1 MDNPWANAW
10 GDDTRPH
17 HSSSSTTSWSVPVTL
32 NNDHEEADIGVP
44 SWSSESNALQWN
56 ELTTSLWGEKSNIES
71 VVTNTGHDMGIKS
84 TAELDVGL
92 STEDVPSLPDS
103 PQDSPVASGE
113 LEISVFTPPSLPLP
127 SFRDESPEDSRP
139 ESRPGSP
146 DAFGTFETGL
156 HINNVEADPW
166 TPSKPSFSDLSD
178 TVSTSWETNWAPADS
193 SSDTE
198 RVDEWEAAKQEKA
211 RRDLYVPP
219 ELLASIV
226 ERFEQ
231 LSHDLW
237 PDDPPPDSKDE
248 AKLQCVEDMQ
258 ELSSVIERFVPDN
271 LTIPPHADFS
281 KTFISKKTAETLKFT
296 RHAPMVRLSPLARYV
311 ASKGST
317 AWEASVKARPE
328 LSQEDFVPAGWRV
341 VPKEKD
347 VAPPVIDTKQKSAG
361 GLLSFFGRRSMTP
374 PVTDKPVSPVA
385 KPSAGPSA
393 SPRPSLDTHRTSFS
407 SSSPVVSSPL
417 SPTTSAGPSSVLP
430 PPPDR
435 EPTPPPPSAVSRF
448 LTRFSRT
455 KSSTTSTRNS
465 IALSSNDLEFLSD
478 IVPSASNDVDSSS
491 ISDVVESPPLP
502 EKLPP
507 PLAPPP
513 KNHLPNGVPKPSTIF
528 QDNPSPLLGISS
540 LSPSH
545 SLPAPLQ
552 TSSLMDTMMFVPSV
566 PEPVKSSQSA
576 SSRNIIPV
584 SNPILSPTLRST
596 PGPIQPSKRIPTAI
610 MSSNPTMQS
619 AISPSPFTI
628 PPPPTSRQPT
638 PVPSPPP
645 AVPTVPIHNPVPR
658 NATAQ
663 LSLFDDEE
671 FSDFHTTPAHGN
683 GAASSAYAADASFSS
698 FSSEQ
703 SLFSSTNSS
712 SPHNA
717 DGFDESDDFVQPSL
731 RTPSPPAVPAKTSAR
746 PPKITLAS
754 NLPVGSPPRLPA
766 QLPPQKRKVNRS
778 EHQRTLSLM
787 ESAAA
792 HGKWPSPPS
801 PLPPPL
807 EPPPGGVKKPVQL
820 DIFGGDE
827 VMASPMQQAQ
837 MNAMSA
843 LTVSQS
849 SPAILAPMAA
859 SAPLLRPPQ
868 DHAHIPFQTSNKAVS
883 AKTGGLSAQDLSFF
897 EGL

>member
-10 GDDTRPH
+10 GDDTRPQ
-17 HSSSSTTSWSVPVTL
+17 HSPSPPTPWSVPATS
-32 NNDHEEADIGVP
+32 NNDHEEADIGIP
-44 SWSSESNALQWN
+44 SWSSHALQWN
-56 ELTTSLWGEKSNIES
+56 EPTTSLWGEKSNNEP
-71 VVTNTGHDMGIKS
+71 VLTNTDHDTHVEL
-84 TAELDVGL
+84 TAEPDAAL
-92 STEDVPSLPDS
+92 STEEDVLSRPES
-103 PQDSPVASGE
+103 PQYSPIASPE
-113 LEISVFTPPSLPLP
+113 LEIGVFSPPSLTLP
-127 SFRDESPEDSRP
+127 SFRDESTEDSRP
-139 ESRPGSP
+139 ESQPGSP

-156 HINNVEADPW
+156 RMDNAEADPW
-166 TPSKPSFSDLSD
+166 TPSKPSFSSD
-178 TVSTSWETNWAPADS
+178 PASTSWETDWALADRS
-193 SSDTE
+193 SETE
-198 RVDEWEAAKQEKA
+198 RDDEWEIAKQEKA
-211 RRDLYVPP
+211 RRDLHVPP

-226 ERFEQ
+226 QRFEQ
-231 LSHDLW
+231 LSHELW
-237 PDDPPPDSKDE
+237 PDDPSPDVRDE
-248 AKLQCVEDMQ
+248 ANLQSIEDMQ
-258 ELSSVIERFVPDN
+258 ELSSAIQKFVPDN

-281 KTFISKKTAETLKFT
+281 KTFISKKMAESLKFT

-328 LSQEDFVPAGWRV
+328 LSQDDLVPAGWRV
-341 VPKEKD
+341 IPKEKD

-385 KPSAGPSA
+385 KKSI
-393 SPRPSLDTHRTSFS
+393 S

-417 SPTTSAGPSSVLP
+417 SPTTSAGHSSSLP

-455 KSSTTSTRNS
+455 KSSTTSPRNS
-465 IALSSNDLEFLSD
+465 IALSSDDLEFLSD
-478 IVPSASNDVDSSS
+478 IVPSAAAVDDVDAPSLSDMIESS
-491 ISDVVESPPLP
+491 PLP

-513 KNHLPNGVPKPSTIF
+513 KNHLANGVPKSNTILQDDSPS
-528 QDNPSPLLGISS
+528 LLGISS
-540 LSPSH
+540 LFPSQPP
-545 SLPAPLQ
+545 PAPLQ
-552 TSSLMDTMMFVPSV
+552 TSSLMDTVMTLPSV
-566 PEPVKSSQSA
+566 PETVKSLQSVP
-576 SSRNIIPV
+576 SRNVTPV
-584 SNPILSPTLRST
+584 TKPMPSSTLRSN
-596 PGPIQPSKRIPTAI
+596 PGPFQPSKRIPTAI
-610 MSSNPTMQS
+610 MSSNPTKQS
-619 AISPSPFTI
+619 AVSPFSFSL
-628 PPPPTSRQPT
+628 PPPPTSRQQT

-645 AVPTVPIHNPVPR
+645 PAPAVLIHNPVPR
-658 NATAQ
+658 NVAAP

-671 FSDFHTTPAHGN
+671 FSDFHATPTQGD
-683 GAASSAYAADASFSS
+683 GAASSAYTDASFSS

-703 SLFSSTNSS
+703 SLFSSTSSS

-717 DGFDESDDFVQPSL
+717 DGFDEFDDFVQPTL

-754 NLPVGSPPRLPA
+754 NLPIGSPTRSPA

-801 PLPPPL
+801 PIPPPL
-807 EPPPGGVKKPVQL
+807 EPPPGGVKKQVQL

-827 VMASPMQQAQ
+827 SISSPMQQAQ
-837 MNAMSA
+837 MNAIGA

-849 SPAILAPMAA
+849 SPAILAPTPA

-868 DHAHIPFQTSNKAVS
+868 NHIHKPSQTSNKAVS
-883 AKTGGLSAQDLSFF
+883 TKIGGLSAQDLSFF

>member
-17 HSSSSTTSWSVPVTL
+17 HSSSPTTSWSVPATL
-32 NNDHEEADIGVP
+32 NNDHEEADIGIP
-44 SWSSESNALQWN
+44 SWSSNTLQWN
-56 ELTTSLWGEKSNIES
+56 EPTTSLWGEKSNREPTVINTDHDTHIE
-71 VVTNTGHDMGIKS
+71 S
-84 TAELDVGL
+84 TAEPDVGL
-92 STEDVPSLPDS
+92 STEDVPSLPVS
-103 PQDSPVASGE
+103 PQDSPVGSGE
-113 LEISVFTPPSLPLP
+113 PEISVFTPPSLALP
-127 SFRDESPEDSRP
+127 SFRDESTEDSRP

-156 HINNVEADPW
+156 HMNNVEADPW

-178 TVSTSWETNWAPADS
+178 SASTSWETDWAPVDS

-211 RRDLYVPP
+211 RRDLHVPP

-248 AKLQCVEDMQ
+248 TKLQSVEDMQ
-258 ELSSVIERFVPDN
+258 ELSSVIEKFVPDN

-281 KTFISKKTAETLKFT
+281 KTFISKKMAETLRFT

-328 LSQEDFVPAGWRV
+328 LSQDNFVPAGWRV

-374 PVTDKPVSPVA
+374 PVADKPVSPVT

-393 SPRPSLDTHRTSFS
+393 SPRPSLDTHRTSIS

-417 SPTTSAGPSSVLP
+417 SPTASAGLSSVLP

-455 KSSTTSTRNS
+455 KSSTTSPRNS

-478 IVPSASNDVDSSS
+478 IVPSASASNDVSL
-491 ISDVVESPPLP
+491 SDMVESPPLP

-513 KNHLPNGVPKPSTIF
+513 KNHLPSGVPKPSTIF
-528 QDNPSPLLGISS
+528 QDNSSPLLGISS

-545 SLPAPLQ
+545 PLPAPLQ
-552 TSSLMDTMMFVPSV
+552 ISSLMDAMMFVPSV

-576 SSRNIIPV
+576 SSRNMTPV
-584 SNPILSPTLRST
+584 SKPMPSPTLRST
-596 PGPIQPSKRIPTAI
+596 PGPFQPSKRIPTAI
-610 MSSNPTMQS
+610 MSFNPTTQS
-619 AISPSPFTI
+619 AVSPSSFTI
-628 PPPPTSRQPT
+628 PPPPTSRQQT

-645 AVPTVPIHNPVPR
+645 AAPTVPIHNPVPR

-671 FSDFHTTPAHGN
+671 FSDFHTIPAHGN
-683 GAASSAYAADASFSS
+683 GAASSAYADASFSS

-703 SLFSSTNSS
+703 SLFSSANSN

-717 DGFDESDDFVQPSL
+717 DGFDEFDDFVQPTL

-754 NLPVGSPPRLPA
+754 NLPVGSPPRLSA
-766 QLPPQKRKVNRS
+766 QLPPPQKRKVNRS

-807 EPPPGGVKKPVQL
+807 EPPPGGVKKSVQL

-827 VMASPMQQAQ
+827 SISSPMQQAQ
-837 MNAMSA
+837 MNALGA

-849 SPAILAPMAA
+849 SPAILAPMPA
-859 SAPLLRPPQ
+859 SAPAPLLRPPQ
-868 DHAHIPFQTSNKAVS
+868 SHVRMPFQTSNKAVS
-883 AKTGGLSAQDLSFF
+883 TKMGGLSAQDLSFF

>member
-17 HSSSSTTSWSVPVTL
+17 HSSPPTTSWSVPATL
-32 NNDHEEADIGVP
+32 NNDHEEADIGIP
-44 SWSSESNALQWN
+44 SWSSNALQWN
-56 ELTTSLWGEKSNIES
+56 EPTTSLWEEKSNSES
-71 VVTNTGHDMGIKS
+71 VVTSNDQDTLIES
-84 TAELDVGL
+84 TAEPDLGL
-92 STEDVPSLPDS
+92 STEDVPSSPES

-113 LEISVFTPPSLPLP
+113 LEIGAFTPPSLTLP
-127 SFRDESPEDSRP
+127 AFREESTEDTRP

-156 HINNVEADPW
+156 RMDNVEADPW

-178 TVSTSWETNWAPADS
+178 SASTSWETNWAPTDN

-198 RVDEWEAAKQEKA
+198 RVDEWEVAKQEKA
-211 RRDLYVPP
+211 RRDMHVPP

-237 PDDPPPDSKDE
+237 PDDPLPDSKDE
-248 AKLQCVEDMQ
+248 TKLQSVEDIQ
-258 ELSSVIERFVPDN
+258 ELSSVIQKFVPDN
-271 LTIPPHADFS
+271 LTLPPHVDFS
-281 KTFISKKTAETLKFT
+281 KTFISKRTAETLKFT

-328 LSQEDFVPAGWRV
+328 LSQDDFVPAGWRV

-385 KPSAGPSA
+385 KPSVGPSA
-393 SPRPSLDTHRTSFS
+393 SPRPSLDTYRTSIS

-417 SPTTSAGPSSVLP
+417 SPTASAGPSSVLS

-455 KSSTTSTRNS
+455 KPSTTSPRNS
-465 IALSSNDLEFLSD
+465 IALSSNDLEFLSE
-478 IVPSASNDVDSSS
+478 IVPSASNDADSSS
-491 ISDVVESPPLP
+491 ISDMVESPPLP

-513 KNHLPNGVPKPSTIF
+513 KNHGVPKPSIIL
-528 QDNPSPLLGISS
+528 QDKPSPLLDISS
-540 LSPSH
+540 LSPSQP
-545 SLPAPLQ
+545 LPAPLQ
-552 TSSLMDTMMFVPSV
+552 TSSLMDTTMFVPSV

-576 SSRNIIPV
+576 SSRNITPV
-584 SNPILSPTLRST
+584 SKPMPSPILRST
-596 PGPIQPSKRIPTAI
+596 PGPFQPSKRIPTAI
-610 MSSNPTMQS
+610 MSFSPTTHS
-619 AISPSPFTI
+619 AVSPSSFTI
-628 PPPPTSRQPT
+628 PPPPTSRQQT

-645 AVPTVPIHNPVPR
+645 ATSTVPIHNPVPR

-663 LSLFDDEE
+663 LSLLDDEE
-671 FSDFHTTPAHGN
+671 FSDFHTSN
-683 GAASSAYAADASFSS
+683 GAASSSYADASFSS

-703 SLFSSTNSS
+703 SLFSSTNSNG
-712 SPHNA
+712 PHNA
-717 DGFDESDDFVQPSL
+717 DGFDEFDDFVQPTL
-731 RTPSPPAVPAKTSAR
+731 RTPSPPAVPAKASAC
-746 PPKITLAS
+746 PPKIILAS
-754 NLPVGSPPRLPA
+754 NLPVGSPPRLSA
-766 QLPPQKRKVNRS
+766 QLPPPQKRKVNRS

-807 EPPPGGVKKPVQL
+807 EPPPSGVKKSVQL

-827 VMASPMQQAQ
+827 VMSSPMQQAQ

-868 DHAHIPFQTSNKAVS
+868 NHARIPFQTSNKAVS
-883 AKTGGLSAQDLSFF
+883 TKTGGLSAQDLSFF